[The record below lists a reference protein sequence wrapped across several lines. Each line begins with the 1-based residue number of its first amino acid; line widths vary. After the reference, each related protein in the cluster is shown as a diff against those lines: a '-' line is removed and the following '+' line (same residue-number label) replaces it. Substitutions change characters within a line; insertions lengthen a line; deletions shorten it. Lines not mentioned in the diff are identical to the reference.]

1 MGVMLARVGAL
12 VGPISCARSHGELP
26 SPGAATGGGKETKMK
41 RRLWA
46 LVAVIALLIAA
57 CGGDEG
63 TEDTTGTTAGGATTT
78 AAAEEPTTTAA
89 DGGATTTAA
98 AGGDGDC
105 LVGMSWNNYNEE
117 RWAKHDEPAI
127 QAALEAGGCAYTSTD
142 AGSSE
147 EQQIADVENL
157 INQGA
162 DVIVILAQNTL
173 AILPA
178 VQAATDQGIPVIA
191 YDRLI
196 EDANTFYVSFDNVL
210 VGQLMA
216 EVVFD
221 LVPTGN
227 YFIIKGNGADANSDF
242 LREGIGSV
250 IDAAAEAGDIV
261 ILEEDYTDNWDPSL
275 AQTTTEQWLSAHDN
289 DVQAIVSE
297 NDGMATGAAAALDA
311 QGLLGE
317 VVLSGQDADV
327 AALQRVAAGT
337 QAVSVWKDARALGTA
352 AGEAAVQLAGG
363 ASLADVEGTSE
374 FTYTNKETQA
384 ETVLTSILLTPIP
397 ITQDNLQEVVDAEW
411 ISADELC
418 STGGTVGPCA

>member
-1 MGVMLARVGAL
+1 
-12 VGPISCARSHGELP
+12 
-26 SPGAATGGGKETKMK
+26 MK

-46 LVAVIALLIAA
+46 LVAVIALLTAA
-57 CGGDEG
+57 CGGEEG
-63 TEDTTGTTAGGATTT
+63 GDTTEGGTDTTEAGATTTAAEGGATTT
-78 AAAEEPTTTAA
+78 ASA
-89 DGGATTTAA
+89 
-98 AGGDGDC
+98 DGDC
-105 LVGMSWNNYNEE
+105 VVGMSWNNYNEE

-127 QAALEAGGCAYTSTD
+127 MAALEAGGCEYIQSD

-147 EQQIADVENL
+147 EQQITDVENL
-157 INQGA
+157 IAQGA
-162 DVIVILAQNTL
+162 DVVIILAQNTQ

-178 VQAATDQGIPVIA
+178 VQGATDQGIPVIA

-216 EVVFD
+216 EVIYD

-227 YFIIKGNGADANSDF
+227 YIVLKGNGSDANSDF
-242 LREGIGSV
+242 LREGIGAV
-250 IDAAAEAGDIV
+250 IDAAVDAGDITIV
-261 ILEEDYTDNWDPSL
+261 AEDYTDNWDPGL
-275 AQTTTEQWLSAHDN
+275 AQTQVDQWLTQAND

-311 QGLLGE
+311 RGLLGE
-317 VVLSGQDADV
+317 VALSGQDADV
-327 AALQRVAAGT
+327 AALNRVALGT

-363 ASLADVEGTSE
+363 ATLADVEGTGE
-374 FTYTNKETQA
+374 FVYTNKETQA

-397 ITQDNLQEVVDAEW
+397 ITQDNLNEVVDAEW
-411 ISADELC
+411 IAVEDLC
-418 STGGTVGPCA
+418 AGGATAGPCAG

>member
-1 MGVMLARVGAL
+1 
-12 VGPISCARSHGELP
+12 
-26 SPGAATGGGKETKMK
+26 MK

-63 TEDTTGTTAGGATTT
+63 TDATGTTEGGTDTTEAAAPTTTAGGATTT
-78 AAAEEPTTTAA
+78 AAE
-89 DGGATTTAA
+89 
-98 AGGDGDC
+98 GGDGDC
-105 LVGMSWNNYNEE
+105 VVGMSWNNYNEE

-127 QAALEAGGCAYTSTD
+127 VAALDAGGCEYIQSD

-147 EQQIADVENL
+147 EQQITDVENL
-157 INQGA
+157 IAQGA
-162 DVIVILAQNTL
+162 NVVIILAQNTQ

-178 VQAATDQGIPVIA
+178 VQSATDQGIPVIA

-216 EVVFD
+216 EVIFE

-227 YFIIKGNGADANSDF
+227 YIVLKGNGSDANSDF
-242 LREGIGSV
+242 LREGIGAV
-250 IDAAAEAGDIV
+250 IDAAVEAGDITIV
-261 ILEEDYTDNWDPSL
+261 AEDYTDNWDPGL
-275 AQTTTEQWLSAHDN
+275 AQTQVDQWLTEAND

-311 QGLLGE
+311 RGLLGT
-317 VVLSGQDADV
+317 VALSGQDADV
-327 AALQRVAAGT
+327 AALNRVALGT

-363 ASLADVEGTSE
+363 AALADVEGTGE
-374 FTYTNKETQA
+374 FVYTNKESGA

-397 ITQDNLQEVVDAEW
+397 ITQDNINEVVDAEW
-411 ISADELC
+411 ITLDEIC
-418 STGGTVGPCA
+418 AGGATAAPCGG

>member
-1 MGVMLARVGAL
+1 
-12 VGPISCARSHGELP
+12 
-26 SPGAATGGGKETKMK
+26 MK

-57 CGGDEG
+57 CGGEEG
-63 TEDTTGTTAGGATTT
+63 GDTTEGGADTTEAGVTTTAAEDGATTT
-78 AAAEEPTTTAA
+78 AS
-89 DGGATTTAA
+89 
-98 AGGDGDC
+98 AGGDC
-105 LVGMSWNNYNEE
+105 VVGMSWNNYNEE

-127 QAALEAGGCAYTSTD
+127 MAALEAGGCEYIQSD

-147 EQQIADVENL
+147 EQQITDVENL
-157 INQGA
+157 IAQGA
-162 DVIVILAQNTL
+162 NVVIILAQNTQ

-178 VQAATDQGIPVIA
+178 VQGATDQGIPVIA

-216 EVVFD
+216 EVIFD

-227 YFIIKGNGADANSDF
+227 YIVLKGNGSDANSDF
-242 LREGIGSV
+242 LREGIGAV
-250 IDAAAEAGDIV
+250 IDAAVDAGDITIV
-261 ILEEDYTDNWDPSL
+261 AEDYTDNWDPGL
-275 AQTTTEQWLSAHDN
+275 AQTQVDQWLTQAND

-311 QGLLGE
+311 RGLLGE
-317 VVLSGQDADV
+317 VALSGQDADV
-327 AALQRVAAGT
+327 AALNRVALGT

-363 ASLADVEGTSE
+363 ATLADVEGTGE
-374 FTYTNKETQA
+374 FVYTNKETQA

-397 ITQDNLQEVVDAEW
+397 ITQDNLSEVVDAEW
-411 ISADELC
+411 IAVEDLC
-418 STGGTVGPCA
+418 AGGATAGPCAG

>member
-1 MGVMLARVGAL
+1 
-12 VGPISCARSHGELP
+12 
-26 SPGAATGGGKETKMK
+26 MK
-41 RRLWA
+41 KRLWA
-46 LVAVIALLIAA
+46 CVAVIALVAAA
-57 CGGDEG
+57 CGGDGAES
-63 TEDTTGTTAGGATTT
+63 TTTAAGGATTT
-78 AAAEEPTTTAA
+78 EG
-89 DGGATTTAA
+89 GGATTTEGGGDTTTV

-105 LVGMSWNNYNEE
+105 VVGMSWNNYNEE
-117 RWAKHDEPAI
+117 RWAKHDEPAMK
-127 QAALEAGGCAYTSTD
+127 AAIEAGGCTYIPAD

-147 EQQIADVENL
+147 EQQITDVENL
-157 INQGA
+157 ISQGA
-162 DVIVILAQNTL
+162 NVVIILAQNTQ

-178 VQAATDQGIPVIA
+178 VQSATDQGIPVIA

-227 YFIIKGNGADANSDF
+227 YFIVKGNGADANSDF

-250 IDAAAEAGDIV
+250 IDAAAEAGDIT
-261 ILEEDYTDNWDPSL
+261 ILEEDYTDNWDPAL
-275 AQTTTEQWLSAHDN
+275 AQTTVEQWLSAHDN

-311 QGLLGE
+311 QGLLGT

-327 AALQRVAAGT
+327 AALQRVATGD

-363 ASLADVEGTSE
+363 ATLADVEGTVE
-374 FTYTNKETQA
+374 FVYTNKESSA

-411 ISADELC
+411 ISAEELC

>member
-1 MGVMLARVGAL
+1 
-12 VGPISCARSHGELP
+12 
-26 SPGAATGGGKETKMK
+26 MK

-311 QGLLGE
+311 QGLLGT

>member
-1 MGVMLARVGAL
+1 
-12 VGPISCARSHGELP
+12 
-26 SPGAATGGGKETKMK
+26 MK

-63 TEDTTGTTAGGATTT
+63 TEDTTATTAGGATTT
-78 AAAEEPTTTAA
+78 AAAEPTTTAA

-275 AQTTTEQWLSAHDN
+275 AQTTTEQWLSAHNN

-411 ISADELC
+411 ISAEELC

>member
-1 MGVMLARVGAL
+1 
-12 VGPISCARSHGELP
+12 
-26 SPGAATGGGKETKMK
+26 MK
-41 RRLWA
+41 RRLMA
-46 LVAVIALLIAA
+46 LVAVIALVIAA
-57 CGGDEG
+57 CGGEEG
-63 TEDTTGTTAGGATTT
+63 GDTTEGGADTTAAGATTTVAEATTT
-78 AAAEEPTTTAA
+78 AA
-89 DGGATTTAA
+89 GASTTAA

-105 LVGMSWNNYNEE
+105 VVGMSWNNYNEE

-127 QAALEAGGCAYTSTD
+127 WLPSRPAVARTVESD

-157 INQGA
+157 IDQGA
-162 DVIVILAQNTL
+162 ERRHDPGSEHASD
-173 AILPA
+173 PA
-178 VQAATDQGIPVIA
+178 RGSGATDQGIPVIA

-250 IDAAAEAGDIV
+250 IDAAAEAGDIT
-261 ILEEDYTDNWDPSL
+261 ILEEDYTDNWDPAL
-275 AQTTTEQWLSAHDN
+275 AQTTTEQWLSAHNN

-311 QGLLGE
+311 QGLLGT

-327 AALQRVAAGT
+327 AALQRVAAGH
-337 QAVSVWKDARALGTA
+337 
-352 AGEAAVQLAGG
+352 AGRVG
-363 ASLADVEGTSE
+363 VEGR
-374 FTYTNKETQA
+374 
-384 ETVLTSILLTPIP
+384 
-397 ITQDNLQEVVDAEW
+397 
-411 ISADELC
+411 
-418 STGGTVGPCA
+418 PCAGHALPVRLPCSWPAAPPWPTSRERASSSTRTRRRRQRRF

>member
-1 MGVMLARVGAL
+1 
-12 VGPISCARSHGELP
+12 
-26 SPGAATGGGKETKMK
+26 MK
-41 RRLWA
+41 RRLMA
-46 LVAVIALLIAA
+46 LVAVIALVIAA
-57 CGGDEG
+57 CGGEEG
-63 TEDTTGTTAGGATTT
+63 GDTTEGGADTTEAGATTT
-78 AAAEEPTTTAA
+78 AAEATTTAA
-89 DGGATTTAA
+89 GASTTAA

-127 QAALEAGGCAYTSTD
+127 QAALEAGGCSYTSTD

-162 DVIVILAQNTL
+162 DVVIILAQNTL

-250 IDAAAEAGDIV
+250 IDGAADAGDIT
-261 ILEEDYTDNWDPSL
+261 ILEEDYTDNWDPAL

-311 QGLLGE
+311 QGLLGT

-327 AALQRVAAGT
+327 AALQRVAAGD
-337 QAVSVWKDARALGTA
+337 QAVSVWKDARLLGTS

-363 ASLADVEGTSE
+363 ATLADVEGTSE

-397 ITQDNLQEVVDAEW
+397 ITQDNLNEVTDAEW
-411 ISADELC
+411 ISVEELC
-418 STGGTVGPCA
+418 STGGTVGPCAS

>member
-1 MGVMLARVGAL
+1 
-12 VGPISCARSHGELP
+12 
-26 SPGAATGGGKETKMK
+26 MK
-41 RRLWA
+41 RRLMA
-46 LVAVIALLIAA
+46 LVAVIALVIAA
-57 CGGDEG
+57 CGGEEG
-63 TEDTTGTTAGGATTT
+63 GDTTEGGADTTEAGVTTTAAGATTT
-78 AAAEEPTTTAA
+78 AA
-89 DGGATTTAA
+89 GASTTAA
-98 AGGDGDC
+98 AGGDC
-105 LVGMSWNNYNEE
+105 VVGMSWNNYNEE

-127 QAALEAGGCAYTSTD
+127 VAALEAGGCEYIPSD

-157 INQGA
+157 IAQGA
-162 DVIVILAQNTL
+162 NVVIILAQNTQ

-250 IDAAAEAGDIV
+250 IDAAAEAGDIT
-261 ILEEDYTDNWDPSL
+261 ILEEDYTDNWDPAL
-275 AQTTTEQWLSAHDN
+275 AQTTTEQWLSAHNN

-297 NDGMATGAAAALDA
+297 NDGMATGAAAALDG
-311 QGLLGE
+311 QGLLGT

-327 AALQRVAAGT
+327 AALQRVATGD

-363 ASLADVEGTSE
+363 ASLADVEGTGE

-397 ITQDNLQEVVDAEW
+397 ITQDNLNEVVDAEW
-411 ISADELC
+411 ISAEDLC
-418 STGGTVGPCA
+418 STGGTVGPCAS

>member
-1 MGVMLARVGAL
+1 
-12 VGPISCARSHGELP
+12 
-26 SPGAATGGGKETKMK
+26 MK

-46 LVAVIALLIAA
+46 LVAVIAILVAA

-63 TEDTTGTTAGGATTT
+63 TDTTGTTEAGATTTEAAGATTTEAAGATTT
-78 AAAEEPTTTAA
+78 AA
-89 DGGATTTAA
+89 GGAE
-98 AGGDGDC
+98 GDC
-105 LVGMSWNNYNEE
+105 VVGMSWNNYNEE

-127 QAALEAGGCAYTSTD
+127 MAALEAGGCEYIQAD

-147 EQQIADVENL
+147 EQQITDVENL
-157 INQGA
+157 IAQGA
-162 DVIVILAQNTL
+162 NVVIILAQNTQ

-178 VQAATDQGIPVIA
+178 VQSATNQGIPVIA

-196 EDANTFYVSFDNVL
+196 EDATTFYVSFDNVL

-216 EVVFD
+216 EVIFD

-227 YFIIKGNGADANSDF
+227 YIVLKGNGSDANSDF

-250 IDAAAEAGDIV
+250 IDAAVEAGDITIV
-261 ILEEDYTDNWDPSL
+261 AEDYTDNWDPGL
-275 AQTTTEQWLSAHDN
+275 AQTQVDQWLTQAND

-311 QGLLGE
+311 RGLLGT
-317 VVLSGQDADV
+317 VALSGQDADV
-327 AALQRVAAGT
+327 AALNRVALGT

-363 ASLADVEGTSE
+363 ATLADVDGTGE
-374 FTYTNKETQA
+374 FVFTNKETQA

-397 ITQDNLQEVVDAEW
+397 ITQDNINEVVDAEW
-411 ISADELC
+411 ITVEDLC
-418 STGGTVGPCA
+418 AGVTAGSVAACP

>member
-1 MGVMLARVGAL
+1 
-12 VGPISCARSHGELP
+12 
-26 SPGAATGGGKETKMK
+26 MK

-57 CGGDEG
+57 CGGEEG
-63 TEDTTGTTAGGATTT
+63 GDTTEGGADTTEAGVTTT
-78 AAAEEPTTTAA
+78 AV
-89 DGGATTTAA
+89 DGGATTTAS
-98 AGGDGDC
+98 AGGDC
-105 LVGMSWNNYNEE
+105 VVGMSWNNYNEE

-127 QAALEAGGCAYTSTD
+127 MAALEAGGCEYIQSD

-147 EQQIADVENL
+147 EQQITDVENL
-157 INQGA
+157 IAQGA
-162 DVIVILAQNTL
+162 NVVIILAQNTQ

-178 VQAATDQGIPVIA
+178 VQGATDQGIPVIA

-216 EVVFD
+216 EVIFD

-227 YFIIKGNGADANSDF
+227 YIVLKGNGSDANSDF
-242 LREGIGSV
+242 LREGIGAV
-250 IDAAAEAGDIV
+250 IDAAVDAGDITIV
-261 ILEEDYTDNWDPSL
+261 AEDYTDNWDPGL
-275 AQTTTEQWLSAHDN
+275 AQTQVDQWLTQAND

-311 QGLLGE
+311 RGLLGE
-317 VVLSGQDADV
+317 VALSGQDADV
-327 AALQRVAAGT
+327 AALNRVALGT

-363 ASLADVEGTSE
+363 ATLADVEGTGE
-374 FTYTNKETQA
+374 FVYTNKETQA

-397 ITQDNLQEVVDAEW
+397 ITQDNLNEVVDAEW
-411 ISADELC
+411 IAVEDLC
-418 STGGTVGPCA
+418 AGGATAGPCAG

>member
-1 MGVMLARVGAL
+1 
-12 VGPISCARSHGELP
+12 
-26 SPGAATGGGKETKMK
+26 MK

-63 TEDTTGTTAGGATTT
+63 TEDTTATT
-78 AAAEEPTTTAA
+78 AAEEPGTTAA
-89 DGGATTTAA
+89 EEPGTTAA
-98 AGGDGDC
+98 EEPGTTAATGGDC
-105 LVGMSWNNYNEE
+105 VVGMSWNNYNEE

-127 QAALEAGGCAYTSTD
+127 VAALEAGGCTYIQSD

-147 EQQIADVENL
+147 EQQITDVENL
-157 INQGA
+157 IAQGA
-162 DVIVILAQNTL
+162 NVVIILAQHTQ

-178 VQAATDQGIPVIA
+178 VESATSQGIPVIA

-216 EVVFD
+216 EVIFD

-250 IDAAAEAGDIV
+250 IDAAAEAGDIN
-261 ILEEDYTDNWDPSL
+261 ILEEDYTDNWDPAL
-275 AQTTTEQWLSAHDN
+275 AQTTTEQWLSAHNN

-297 NDGMATGAAAALDA
+297 NDGMATGAAAALDG

-317 VVLSGQDADV
+317 VALSGQDADV
-327 AALQRVAAGT
+327 AALNRVALGT

-363 ASLADVEGTSE
+363 ASLADVEGTGE
-374 FTYTNKETQA
+374 FVYTNKETQA

-397 ITQDNLQEVVDAEW
+397 ITQENLSEVVDAEW
-411 ISADELC
+411 ITLDELC
-418 STGGTVGPCA
+418 AGGATAAPCGG

>member
-1 MGVMLARVGAL
+1 
-12 VGPISCARSHGELP
+12 
-26 SPGAATGGGKETKMK
+26 MK
-41 RRLWA
+41 RRLMA
-46 LVAVIALLIAA
+46 LVAVIALVIAA
-57 CGGDEG
+57 CGGEEG
-63 TEDTTGTTAGGATTT
+63 GDTTEGGADTTEAGATTTVAAATTT
-78 AAAEEPTTTAA
+78 AA
-89 DGGATTTAA
+89 GGASTTAA
-98 AGGDGDC
+98 AGGDC
-105 LVGMSWNNYNEE
+105 VVGMSWNNYNEE

-127 QAALEAGGCAYTSTD
+127 VAALEAGGCSYIQSD

-147 EQQIADVENL
+147 EQQITDVENL
-157 INQGA
+157 IADGA
-162 DVIVILAQNTL
+162 NVVMILAQNTQ

-178 VQAATDQGIPVIA
+178 VQSATDQGIPVIA

-250 IDAAAEAGDIV
+250 IDAAAEAGDIT
-261 ILEEDYTDNWDPSL
+261 ILEEDYTDNWDPAL
-275 AQTTTEQWLSAHDN
+275 AQTTTEQWLSAHNN

-297 NDGMATGAAAALDA
+297 NDGMATGAAAALDG

-363 ASLADVEGTSE
+363 ASLADVEDTSE
-374 FTYTNKETQA
+374 FVYTNKETQA

-397 ITQDNLQEVVDAEW
+397 ITQENLQEVVDAEW
-411 ISADELC
+411 ITAEDLC
-418 STGGTVGPCA
+418 STGGTVGPCAS

>member
-1 MGVMLARVGAL
+1 
-12 VGPISCARSHGELP
+12 
-26 SPGAATGGGKETKMK
+26 MK

-46 LVAVIALLIAA
+46 LVAVIAILVAA

-63 TEDTTGTTAGGATTT
+63 TDTTGTTEAGATTTEAAGATTTEAAGATTT
-78 AAAEEPTTTAA
+78 AA
-89 DGGATTTAA
+89 GGAE
-98 AGGDGDC
+98 GDC
-105 LVGMSWNNYNEE
+105 VVGMSWNNYNEE

-127 QAALEAGGCAYTSTD
+127 MAALEAGGCEYIQAD

-147 EQQIADVENL
+147 EQQITDVENL
-157 INQGA
+157 IAQGA
-162 DVIVILAQNTL
+162 NVVIILAQNTQ

-178 VQAATDQGIPVIA
+178 VQSATNQGIPVIA

-196 EDANTFYVSFDNVL
+196 EDATTFYVSFDNVL

-216 EVVFD
+216 EVIFD

-227 YFIIKGNGADANSDF
+227 YIVLKGNGSDANSDF

-250 IDAAAEAGDIV
+250 IDAAVEAGDITIV
-261 ILEEDYTDNWDPSL
+261 AEDYTDNWDPGL
-275 AQTTTEQWLSAHDN
+275 AQTQVDQWLTQAND

-311 QGLLGE
+311 RGLLGT
-317 VVLSGQDADV
+317 VALSGQDADV
-327 AALQRVAAGT
+327 AALNRVALGT

-363 ASLADVEGTSE
+363 ATLADVEGTGE
-374 FTYTNKETQA
+374 FVFTNKETQA

-397 ITQDNLQEVVDAEW
+397 ITQDNINEVVDAEW
-411 ISADELC
+411 ITVEDLC
-418 STGGTVGPCA
+418 AGVTAGSVAACP

>member
-1 MGVMLARVGAL
+1 
-12 VGPISCARSHGELP
+12 
-26 SPGAATGGGKETKMK
+26 MK

-46 LVAVIALLIAA
+46 LVAVIAILIAA

-63 TEDTTGTTAGGATTT
+63 GGTTEPGADTTAAGATTTEAAGATTTAGGAS
-78 AAAEEPTTTAA
+78 
-89 DGGATTTAA
+89 TTAA
-98 AGGDGDC
+98 AGGDC
-105 LVGMSWNNYNEE
+105 VVGMSWNNYNEE

-127 QAALEAGGCAYTSTD
+127 VAALEAGGCEYIQSD

-147 EQQIADVENL
+147 EQQITDVENL
-157 INQGA
+157 ISQGA
-162 DVIVILAQNTL
+162 NVVMILAQNTQ

-250 IDAAAEAGDIV
+250 IDPAVEAGEIT
-261 ILEEDYTDNWDPSL
+261 ILEEDYTDNWDPAL
-275 AQTTTEQWLSAHDN
+275 AQTTTEQWLSAHNN

-311 QGLLGE
+311 QGLLGT

-327 AALQRVAAGT
+327 AALQRVATGD

-363 ASLADVEGTSE
+363 ASLADVEGTGE
-374 FTYTNKETQA
+374 FVYTNKETQA

-411 ISADELC
+411 ISAEDLC

>member
-1 MGVMLARVGAL
+1 
-12 VGPISCARSHGELP
+12 
-26 SPGAATGGGKETKMK
+26 MK
-41 RRLWA
+41 KRLWA
-46 LVAVIALLIAA
+46 CVAVIALVAAA
-57 CGGDEG
+57 CGGDGAES
-63 TEDTTGTTAGGATTT
+63 TTTAAGGATTT
-78 AAAEEPTTTAA
+78 EG
-89 DGGATTTAA
+89 GGATTTEGGGDTTTV

-105 LVGMSWNNYNEE
+105 VVGMSWNNYNEE
-117 RWAKHDEPAI
+117 RWAKHDEPAMK
-127 QAALEAGGCAYTSTD
+127 AAIEAGGCTYIPAD

-147 EQQIADVENL
+147 EQQITDVENL
-157 INQGA
+157 ISQGA
-162 DVIVILAQNTL
+162 NVVIILAQNTQ

-178 VQAATDQGIPVIA
+178 VQSATDQGIPVIA

-227 YFIIKGNGADANSDF
+227 YFIVKGNGADANSDF

-250 IDAAAEAGDIV
+250 IDAAAEAGDIT
-261 ILEEDYTDNWDPSL
+261 ILEEDYTDNWDPGL
-275 AQTTTEQWLSAHDN
+275 AQTTVEQWLSAHDN

-311 QGLLGE
+311 QGLLGT

-327 AALQRVAAGT
+327 AALQRVATGD

-363 ASLADVEGTSE
+363 ATLADVEGTVE
-374 FTYTNKETQA
+374 FVYTNKESGA

-411 ISADELC
+411 ISAEELC

>member
-1 MGVMLARVGAL
+1 MKLLNRRFLAL
-12 VGPISCARSHGELP
+12 L
-26 SPGAATGGGKETKMK
+26 
-41 RRLWA
+41 
-46 LVAVIALLIAA
+46 AVIVMVIVA
-57 CGGDEG
+57 CGDDEG
-63 TEDTTGTTAGGATTT
+63 GSSTTADEGTGTTAAP
-78 AAAEEPTTTAA
+78 A
-89 DGGATTTAA
+89 
-98 AGGDGDC
+98 GDC
-105 LVGMSWNNYNEE
+105 TVGMSWNNYNEE
-117 RWAKHDEPAI
+117 RWAKHDEPAMK
-127 QAALEAGGCAYTSTD
+127 AAIEAGGCTYIPAD

-147 EQQIADVENL
+147 EQQITDVENL
-157 INQGA
+157 ISQGA
-162 DVIVILAQNTL
+162 DVVIILAQNTQ

-178 VQAATDQGIPVIA
+178 VQSATDQGIPVIA

-227 YFIIKGNGADANSDF
+227 YFVVKGNGADANSDF

-250 IDAAAEAGDIV
+250 IDAAAEAGDIT
-261 ILEEDYTDNWDPSL
+261 ILEEDYTDNWDPGL
-275 AQTTTEQWLSAHDN
+275 AQTTVEQWLSAHDN

-311 QGLLGE
+311 QGLLGT

-327 AALQRVAAGT
+327 AALQRVAAGD

-363 ASLADVEGTSE
+363 ATLAEVEGTSQ
-374 FTYTNKETQA
+374 FTYTNKESGA
-384 ETVLTSILLTPIP
+384 ETILTSILLTPIP
-397 ITQDNLQEVVDAEW
+397 ITQENLDLVVDANW
-411 ISADELC
+411 ITAEDLC

>member
-1 MGVMLARVGAL
+1 
-12 VGPISCARSHGELP
+12 
-26 SPGAATGGGKETKMK
+26 MK
-41 RRLWA
+41 RRLMA
-46 LVAVIALLIAA
+46 LVAVIALVVAA
-57 CGGDEG
+57 CGGEEG
-63 TEDTTGTTAGGATTT
+63 GDTTEGGADTTEAGATTTVAEATTT
-78 AAAEEPTTTAA
+78 AA
-89 DGGATTTAA
+89 GASTTAA
-98 AGGDGDC
+98 AGGDC

-127 QAALEAGGCAYTSTD
+127 QAALEAGGCEYTSTD

-162 DVIVILAQNTL
+162 NVIMILAQNTQ

-250 IDAAAEAGDIV
+250 IDAAAEAGDIT
-261 ILEEDYTDNWDPSL
+261 ILEEDYTDNWDPAL

-297 NDGMATGAAAALDA
+297 NDGMATGAAAALDG
-311 QGLLGE
+311 QGLLGT

-327 AALQRVAAGT
+327 AALQRVAAGQ
-337 QAVSVWKDARALGTA
+337 QAVSVWKDARALGSA

-363 ASLADVEGTSE
+363 ASLADVEGTGE
-374 FTYTNKETQA
+374 FLYTNKESGA
-384 ETVLTSILLTPIP
+384 ETNLVSILLTPVP
-397 ITQDNLQEVVDAEW
+397 ITQENLDQVVDAEW
-411 ISADELC
+411 ISAEDLC
-418 STGGTVGPCA
+418 STGGTVGPCAS

>member
-1 MGVMLARVGAL
+1 
-12 VGPISCARSHGELP
+12 
-26 SPGAATGGGKETKMK
+26 MK

-311 QGLLGE
+311 QGLLGT

-411 ISADELC
+411 ISAEELC

>member
-1 MGVMLARVGAL
+1 MF
-12 VGPISCARSHGELP
+12 
-26 SPGAATGGGKETKMK
+26 K
-41 RRLWA
+41 RRNLA
-46 LVAVIALLIAA
+46 LMAVIAMMIAA
-57 CGGDEG
+57 CGGDG
-63 TEDTTGTTAGGATTT
+63 ADTTTATTEATGTTAATTT
-78 AAAEEPTTTAA
+78 EAPVETTAPTEE
-89 DGGATTTAA
+89 G
-98 AGGDGDC
+98 C
-105 LVGMSWNNYNEE
+105 VVGMSWNNYNEE

-127 QAALEAGGCAYTSTD
+127 MAALEAGGCEYIQAD

-147 EQQIADVENL
+147 EQQITDVENL
-157 INQGA
+157 ISQGA
-162 DVIVILAQNTL
+162 DVVIILAQNTQ

-178 VQAATDQGIPVIA
+178 VQSATDQGIPVIA

-227 YFIIKGNGADANSDF
+227 YFIVKGNGSDANSDF

-250 IDAAAEAGDIV
+250 IDAAADAGDIT
-261 ILEEDYTDNWDPSL
+261 ILEEDYTDNWDPGL
-275 AQTTTEQWLSAHDN
+275 AQTTVEQWLTQHDN

-297 NDGMATGAAAALDA
+297 NDGMATGAAAALEA
-311 QGLLGE
+311 QGLLGT

-363 ASLADVEGTSE
+363 ASLADVEGTAE
-374 FTYTNKETQA
+374 FTYTNKESGV
-384 ETVLTSILLTPIP
+384 ETILTSVLLTPVP
-397 ITQDNLQEVVDAEW
+397 ITQENLQEVVDANW
-411 ISADELC
+411 ITAEDLC

>member
-1 MGVMLARVGAL
+1 
-12 VGPISCARSHGELP
+12 
-26 SPGAATGGGKETKMK
+26 MK
-41 RRLWA
+41 KRLWA
-46 LVAVIALLIAA
+46 FVALIALVVAA
-57 CGGDEG
+57 CGGDGGES
-63 TEDTTGTTAGGATTT
+63 TTTAAGGATTT
-78 AAAEEPTTTAA
+78 EG
-89 DGGATTTAA
+89 GGATTTEGDGATTTV

-105 LVGMSWNNYNEE
+105 VVGMSWNNYNEE
-117 RWAKHDEPAI
+117 RWAKHDEPAMK
-127 QAALEAGGCAYTSTD
+127 AAIEAGGCTYIPAD

-147 EQQIADVENL
+147 EQQITDVENL
-157 INQGA
+157 ISQGA
-162 DVIVILAQNTL
+162 NVVIILAQNTQ

-178 VQAATDQGIPVIA
+178 VQSATDQGIPVIA

-227 YFIIKGNGADANSDF
+227 YFIVKGNGADANSDF

-250 IDAAAEAGDIV
+250 IDAAAEAGDIN
-261 ILEEDYTDNWDPSL
+261 ILEEDYTDNWDPGL
-275 AQTTTEQWLSAHDN
+275 AQTTVEQWLSAHDN

-311 QGLLGE
+311 QGLLGT

-327 AALQRVAAGT
+327 AALQRVAAGD

-363 ASLADVEGTSE
+363 ATLADVEGTVE
-374 FTYTNKETQA
+374 FVYTNKESGA
-384 ETVLTSILLTPIP
+384 ETVLISILLTPIP
-397 ITQDNLQEVVDAEW
+397 ITQENIQEVVDAEW
-411 ISADELC
+411 ISAEELC

>member
-1 MGVMLARVGAL
+1 
-12 VGPISCARSHGELP
+12 
-26 SPGAATGGGKETKMK
+26 MK
-41 RRLWA
+41 KRLWA
-46 LVAVIALLIAA
+46 CVAVIALVAAA
-57 CGGDEG
+57 CGGDGAES
-63 TEDTTGTTAGGATTT
+63 TTTAAGGATTT
-78 AAAEEPTTTAA
+78 EG
-89 DGGATTTAA
+89 GGATTTEGGGDTTTV

-105 LVGMSWNNYNEE
+105 VVGMSWNNYNEE
-117 RWAKHDEPAI
+117 RWAKHDEPAMK
-127 QAALEAGGCAYTSTD
+127 AAIEAGGCTYIPAD

-147 EQQIADVENL
+147 EQQITDVENL
-157 INQGA
+157 ISQGA
-162 DVIVILAQNTL
+162 NVVIILAQNTQ

-178 VQAATDQGIPVIA
+178 VQSATDQGIPVIA

-227 YFIIKGNGADANSDF
+227 YFIVKGNGADANSDF

-250 IDAAAEAGDIV
+250 IDAAAEAGDIN
-261 ILEEDYTDNWDPSL
+261 ILEEDYTDNWDPGL
-275 AQTTTEQWLSAHDN
+275 AQTTVEQWLSAHDN

-311 QGLLGE
+311 QGLLGT

-327 AALQRVAAGT
+327 AALQRVAAGD

-363 ASLADVEGTSE
+363 ATLADVEGTVE
-374 FTYTNKETQA
+374 FVYTNKESGA
-384 ETVLTSILLTPIP
+384 ETVLISILLTPIP
-397 ITQDNLQEVVDAEW
+397 ITQENVQEVVDAEW
-411 ISADELC
+411 ISAEELC

>member
-1 MGVMLARVGAL
+1 
-12 VGPISCARSHGELP
+12 
-26 SPGAATGGGKETKMK
+26 MK

-46 LVAVIALLIAA
+46 LVAVIAILIAA

-63 TEDTTGTTAGGATTT
+63 GGTTEAGADTTAAGATTTEAAGATTTAGGAS
-78 AAAEEPTTTAA
+78 
-89 DGGATTTAA
+89 TTAA
-98 AGGDGDC
+98 AGGDC
-105 LVGMSWNNYNEE
+105 VVGMSWNNYNEE

-127 QAALEAGGCAYTSTD
+127 VAALEAGGCEYIQSD

-147 EQQIADVENL
+147 EQQITDVENL
-157 INQGA
+157 ISQGA
-162 DVIVILAQNTL
+162 NVVMILAQNTQ

-250 IDAAAEAGDIV
+250 IDPAVEAGDIT
-261 ILEEDYTDNWDPSL
+261 ILEEDYTDNWDPAL
-275 AQTTTEQWLSAHDN
+275 AQTTTEQWLSAHNN

-311 QGLLGE
+311 QGLLGT

-327 AALQRVAAGT
+327 AALQRVATGD

-363 ASLADVEGTSE
+363 ASLADVEGTGE
-374 FTYTNKETQA
+374 FVYTNKETQA

-411 ISADELC
+411 ISAEDLC